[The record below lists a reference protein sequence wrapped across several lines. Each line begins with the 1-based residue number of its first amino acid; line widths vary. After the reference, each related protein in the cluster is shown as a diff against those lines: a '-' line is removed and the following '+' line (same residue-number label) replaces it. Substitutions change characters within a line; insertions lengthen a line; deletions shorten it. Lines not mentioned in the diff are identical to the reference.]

1 MKRQVFKK
9 DKDVTSSVKVTTS
22 FTRIYSTPQNQ
33 NEIKKINLTYLSHT
47 GYEKKSVEK
56 FPNCYRN

>member
-9 DKDVTSSVKVTTS
+9 DKDITSSVKVTTS

-33 NEIKKINLTYLSHT
+33 NEI
-47 GYEKKSVEK
+47 EKKSI
-56 FPNCYRN
+56 

>member
-33 NEIKKINLTYLSHT
+33 NEIKKKINLTYLSHPI
-47 GYEKKSVEK
+47 S
-56 FPNCYRN
+56 YRV